1 MLPCHAGYVTAEE
14 DIAKVVARAVVDP
27 RTINKKLVI
36 RPQAPTQ
43 NELVAAY
50 EAATGQRLPRTTV
63 TNDEI
68 EQQLKGA
75 HP

>member
-1 MLPCHAGYVTAEE
+1 M
-14 DIAKVVARAVVDP
+14 VARAVADP

-50 EAATGQRLPRTTV
+50 EAATGHRLPRIAV

-75 HP
+75 PSAAI